1 MGISGGGAPH
11 YHFATLRRKYLGECT
26 QPILTHVETRIGT
39 PLSATLRR
47 SASPQAQIANFGRG
61 HHDGGSGE
69 SAPDGHYNAQA
80 VAPRC
85 ARREPNAKCC
95 SNRPRG
101 DLRRARVDDFRMSQ
115 HLAALRAVA
124 LPAARDGAGR
134 LATSCLTTPARGTR
148 SQIAIPRR
156 ATAAVSPLTVHRP
169 RDGPGTVAGRGCSLD
184 RCRAQE
190 CQARRLY

>member
-1 MGISGGGAPH
+1 M
-11 YHFATLRRKYLGECT
+11 
-26 QPILTHVETRIGT
+26 
-39 PLSATLRR
+39 SATLRR

-134 LATSCLTTPARGTR
+134 LATSFVMTPAPGTWT
-148 SQIAIPRR
+148 QTAIPWR
-156 ATAAVSPLTVHRP
+156 ANAAVPALKTCAALSADSDFSSDGRTSAQNVASRHARP
-169 RDGPGTVAGRGCSLD
+169 SANAVRCCDRRRGDL
-184 RCRAQE
+184 RCPEVSTFE
-190 CQARRLY
+190 CTFRGARRRGW